1 MKPSNK
7 MLETQIILFWFVP
20 SISQI
25 NEYKIKSDLLN
36 KAMFHLSPVKV
47 VTHKNKTVKFKK
59 IELESGAFY
68 GLKKIKGKIEKIL
81 LNVNSIKAIILL

>member
-7 MLETQIILFWFVP
+7 ILETQIILFWFVP

-25 NEYKIKSDLLN
+25 NDYKIKSDLLN
-36 KAMFHLSPVKV
+36 KAMFHLNPVKV
-47 VTHKNKTVKFKK
+47 VTYKNEAVKFKK